1 MSENTEKKTNLV
13 PAVCT
18 QCGGQLEVDPDQQ
31 AAVCPYCNTP
41 FIVEK
46 AINHYNV
53 THVHQHNTVHIQQ
66 GKKGVFQ
73 SMADLADRQLEREQN
88 ARIRAAELQLEQQK
102 LEMMKEE
109 KKKASRKSFWMKVLW
124 FFGWIYI
131 FPIPATILIHRSE
144 KLDQNKKRIFTG
156 IAWVAYAL
164 ILLLGGIGG
173 GSSKSTE
180 TASATAKPTAVP
192 AFQQSTPV
200 PQTKAAWQEK
210 NAQSNDFDTMEH
222 QTLSVGDYVM
232 DIPAW
237 PSEDT
242 HTYFYPENA
251 GNEFAM
257 FTVTKGD
264 AAGVSDD
271 ALVQNR
277 KEYISGVM
285 GNDSFKDSELLS
297 DESFRM
303 NDIVMNSALI
313 HTTIVGNNSSVTGL
327 FRTIWFV
334 NPSDGSLIA
343 LQMMESDDC
352 PVGYRDDFEKI
363 AGSVRPA
370 QTQTV
375 SEPAGNGMSFE
386 EFKQKMDSYEQF
398 FNTYVEFM
406 KSYDSSDT
414 SAMMQYLNLMAQ
426 YTEAIEALD
435 SIDESTLT
443 PEQDAYY
450 LQVMLRIDQKLL
462 EAANY

>member
-53 THVHQHNTVHIQQ
+53 THVHQHNIVHIQQ

-109 KKKASRKSFWMKVLW
+109 KKKASRKSFWKKVLW

-156 IAWVAYAL
+156 IAWGAYAL
-164 ILLLGGIGG
+164 ILLLGGIG

-192 AFQQSTPV
+192 AVQQSTPV

-210 NAQSNDFDTMEH
+210 NSQSNDFDTMEH

-237 PSEDT
+237 RTNDEGTFYYPDT
-242 HTYFYPENA
+242 GKT
-251 GNEFAM
+251 GFAM
-257 FTVTKGD
+257 FRAMKGED
-264 AAGVSDD
+264 GGYDD
-271 ALVQNR
+271 DILVQAR
-277 KEYISGVM
+277 SEFISGFM
-285 GNDSFKDSELLS
+285 DAKDFKDSELINE
-297 DESFRM
+297 ESFRL
-303 NDIVMNSALI
+303 NDIVMNSAVF
-313 HTTIVGNNSSVTGL
+313 HTTLNTGSGMPGL
-327 FRTIWFV
+327 FRVIWFI
-334 NPSDGSLIA
+334 NPSDGSIA
-343 LQMMESDDC
+343 SLQLFETDTC
-352 PVGYRDDFEKI
+352 TAGYRDDLEKI

-450 LQVMLRIDQKLL
+450 LQVMLRIEQKLL
-462 EAANY
+462 EAVNY

>member
-109 KKKASRKSFWMKVLW
+109 KKKASRKSFWKKVLW

-156 IAWVAYAL
+156 IAWGAYAL
-164 ILLLGGIGG
+164 ILLLGGIG

-192 AFQQSTPV
+192 AVQQSTPV
-200 PQTKAAWQEK
+200 PQTKAVWQEK

-237 PSEDT
+237 RTNDEGTFYYPDT
-242 HTYFYPENA
+242 GKT
-251 GNEFAM
+251 GFAM
-257 FTVTKGD
+257 FRAMKGED
-264 AAGVSDD
+264 GGYDD
-271 ALVQNR
+271 DILVQAR
-277 KEYISGVM
+277 SEFISGFM
-285 GNDSFKDSELLS
+285 DAKDFKDSELINEESLS
-297 DESFRM
+297 L
-303 NDIVMNSALI
+303 NDIVMNSAVF
-313 HTTIVGNNSSVTGL
+313 HTTLNTGSGMPGL
-327 FRTIWFV
+327 FRVIWFI
-334 NPSDGSLIA
+334 NPSDGSIA
-343 LQMMESDDC
+343 SLQLFETDTC
-352 PVGYRDDFEKI
+352 TAGYRDDLEKI